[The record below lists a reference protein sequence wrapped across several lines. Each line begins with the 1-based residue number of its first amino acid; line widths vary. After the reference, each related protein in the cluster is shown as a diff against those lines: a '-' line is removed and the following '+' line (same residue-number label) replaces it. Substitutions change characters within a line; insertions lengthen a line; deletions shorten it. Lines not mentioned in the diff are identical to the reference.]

1 MIRRP
6 LFWSSLALIVLTVV
20 VRSDSAPGKRLIPQD
35 QLRVRAQL
43 EPAANSVASFSAA
56 TVARSSSS
64 LVSSSA
70 SGHNGH
76 NGHNGHGDHDS
87 ERGNAF
93 VNDPCL
99 DPAPTEPFPFNFAR
113 TVQSDTEI
121 AVLNSV
127 REEDDDDDDR
137 HGDDNDRHHG
147 GDDDRGRNTSGL
159 LMVAGYNDSHG
170 QEDNR
175 QGMSGFS
182 YSTNGGKQ
190 WIDGGGLP
198 PLVPSGLPAGT
209 PGSDAYFGEPS
220 VAVHHRT
227 KRFYY
232 ASLYQNPAGGFTL
245 SVNRGQ
251 FKVAAQQVPV
261 ESFANTRC
269 KRNPAL
275 HGIPDPPAF
284 IRKRIIWEPP
294 VEAVPPA
301 IGDDETP
308 GTVDDDVFDKAW
320 LYVNQETG
328 ALYLTYTRFGGDGA
342 TPLELV
348 RSFDGGRTWTPPSI
362 IVPNL
367 LDGFNQGPQPIVTPT
382 GRVIVTWFARSFVFD
397 PFFQEVEQRIETAF
411 SDNCGTPAPC
421 TFSLPVVVDRVNPQG
436 KPFGYNRED
445 YTIANFPYI
454 TVDKGRDDGEITR
467 AEKRS
472 AGFGNVYITYFDGKT
487 PLPQEIP
494 FDCFSAEDPC
504 NPFARAANIQL
515 SRSLDNGTTYRRPVK
530 VNDDRWQ

>member
-1 MIRRP
+1 MVCRR
-6 LFWSSLALIVLTVV
+6 WSHLAFP
-20 VRSDSAPGKRLIPQD
+20 PGR
-35 QLRVRAQL
+35 R
-43 EPAANSVASFSAA
+43 AA
-56 TVARSSSS
+56 T
-64 LVSSSA
+64 
-70 SGHNGH
+70 
-76 NGHNGHGDHDS
+76 
-87 ERGNAF
+87 
-93 VNDPCL
+93 
-99 DPAPTEPFPFNFAR
+99 R
-113 TVQSDTEI
+113 T
-121 AVLNSV
+121 
-127 REEDDDDDDR
+127 
-137 HGDDNDRHHG
+137 
-147 GDDDRGRNTSGL
+147 
-159 LMVAGYNDSHG
+159 
-170 QEDNR
+170 
-175 QGMSGFS
+175 
-182 YSTNGGKQ
+182 
-190 WIDGGGLP
+190 
-198 PLVPSGLPAGT
+198 
-209 PGSDAYFGEPS
+209 FGEPS

-294 VEAVPPA
+294 VEAVPPV

-530 VNDDRWQ
+530 VNDDGGNNSHVFPSVQVNKHGEVFVTWIDRRRDRPRNLLNDTWGDISSTRGASFADDGRISTVSTDWYSREDRMPDYGDGNSSEVVRFTHFLSIWADGRFPTPSPITSPTPPFTRPEDEAATPDSLSAIIKRNGSGRH